1 MSRKLNLKARCHK
14 MEENSHCPQWA
25 ICTHVS
31 EVLVRIICIL
41 LYVECWIKEKTDLYL
56 RVGVV
61 G

>member
-1 MSRKLNLKARCHK
+1 
-14 MEENSHCPQWA
+14 MEENSHFPQWA

-41 LYVECWIKEKTDLYL
+41 LYVECWMKEKTYLYL